1 MWTAVDRIPA
11 GGTARVEFT
20 VIPLKTGSGVTAAAH
35 ITYKLEEDAKNVQV
49 GSQFQS
55 PASRMQHI

>member
-1 MWTAVDRIPA
+1 M
-11 GGTARVEFT
+11 EFT